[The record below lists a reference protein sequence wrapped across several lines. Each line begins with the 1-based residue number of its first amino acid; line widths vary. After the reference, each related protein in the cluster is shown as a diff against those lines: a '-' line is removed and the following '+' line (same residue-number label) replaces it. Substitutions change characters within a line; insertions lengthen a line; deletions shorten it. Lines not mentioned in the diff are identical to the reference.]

1 MVELAVALGEL
12 MLFGS
17 ELEKVELEVEE
28 VGLIMEE
35 LLEVDNPE
43 EFGLV
48 AVRLEVLVPE

>member
-1 MVELAVALGEL
+1 MELVVTLGEL
-12 MLFGS
+12 TLLGI
-17 ELEKVELEVEE
+17 ELERVELEVKE

-35 LLEVDNPE
+35 LLEVDNLE